1 MKRGFTL
8 TEVLVT
14 MAIISILAGM
24 MVPAVWK
31 WWESQEE
38 QTTKERLE
46 ALKHGMV
53 GNKSLIQNGIR
64 TSYGFVGDNGELPF
78 ANSSSSASL
87 SFLVNRPTSG
97 YPHWNG
103 PYISGFDPAVYRK
116 DAWGHPV
123 DYRVCVTTDG
133 RFLSG
138 ALRSG
143 GIDGTL
149 GAAYDPCAASGSA
162 NFCVGDDICV
172 PLDIAE
178 VAPTTKI
185 KGNLSI
191 TIGSSTTNSYYKIY
205 VEDTGELASLSSNCL
220 SVSPLFGNYS
230 VSGVR
235 LPIGNAYI
243 YGKLQENSDCSDTSK
258 TVVSAKN
265 NIFLSDNISTL
276 LYNLNL
282 SFP

>member
-1 MKRGFTL
+1 
-8 TEVLVT
+8 VT

-38 QTTKERLE
+38 QTSKERLE

-116 DAWGHPV
+116 DAWGNPV
-123 DYRVCVTTDG
+123 DYRVCVSTDD

-143 GIDGTL
+143 GLDGTL
-149 GAAYDPCAASGSA
+149 GAAYDPCVASGSA
-162 NFCVGDDICV
+162 NFCVGDDICI

-191 TIGSSTTNSYYKIY
+191 TFTATKSYQII
-205 VEDTGELASLSSNCL
+205 VEDAGGLASLSSNCL
-220 SVSPLFGNYS
+220 NLTSVTSPLFGNYS

-243 YGKLQENSDCSDTSK
+243 YGKLHSNPDCPDSTPTSS
-258 TVVSAKN
+258 TKN